1 MHEMR
6 GPVLL
11 SGEHLPK
18 ADVLWRNLDATVLPD
33 ELERRLSM
41 ASGGDLGDDRAD
53 GRANEGSRSSSTG
66 ARQMIAESISKLV
79 PASRTTTWRRWCCT
93 LPRRTRNSPWNPLG
107 AGRARAPTASGAWRS
122 TGSSNRA
129 PASGSSRATTRSR
142 RPDRSTRRARPVSGI
157 DPPARRS
164 CREP

>member
-66 ARQMIAESISKLV
+66 ARQMIAERIGKL
-79 PASRTTTWRRWCCT
+79 
-93 LPRRTRNSPWNPLG
+93 LPSVENDDLAQVVLHLAEAYAQLAMEPPR
-107 AGRARAPTASGAWRS
+107 
-122 TGSSNRA
+122 
-129 PASGSSRATTRSR
+129 SRA
-142 RPDRSTRRARPVSGI
+142 G
-157 DPPARRS
+157 
-164 CREP
+164 